1 MLTAGNINSNCVEWQ
16 GCFWDLLDECIYM
29 QKFILINVQR
39 KLKVESRWASA
50 IITSFSN
57 SLIQLTGMYSMYR
70 ANTQYTF
77 SNVVEYLILYVVAYS
92 IGEPDY
98 RDRVFACA
106 PPTNL
111 PCLFTLLLFN
121 I

>member
-1 MLTAGNINSNCVEWQ
+1 MSTAGNINSNCVEWQ

-92 IGEPDY
+92 IS
-98 RDRVFACA
+98 F
-106 PPTNL
+106 L
-111 PCLFTLLLFN
+111 
-121 I
+121 ISK

>member
-16 GCFWDLLDECIYM
+16 CCFWDLLDECIYM

-70 ANTQYTF
+70 ANTF

-92 IGEPDY
+92 IS
-98 RDRVFACA
+98 F
-106 PPTNL
+106 L
-111 PCLFTLLLFN
+111 
-121 I
+121 ISK

>member
-16 GCFWDLLDECIYM
+16 CCFWDLLDECIYM

-50 IITSFSN
+50 IMTSFSN

-70 ANTQYTF
+70 ANTF

-92 IGEPDY
+92 IS
-98 RDRVFACA
+98 F
-106 PPTNL
+106 L
-111 PCLFTLLLFN
+111 
-121 I
+121 ISK